1 MKISTFLCC
10 FVLLCGFVAGTSF
23 ARAATGTLEGTVLD
37 AHGRALPGATVTIQT
52 SDGTHPHVTRTDAA
66 GHFAFVRWAAG
77 QYDLRA
83 YRKGSYSEWAK
94 RILVRSQT
102 STSITLCVEP

>member
-1 MKISTFLCC
+1 
-10 FVLLCGFVAGTSF
+10 LLFGFAVRTSF

-66 GHFAFVRWAAG
+66 GHFVFARWAAG

-102 STSITLCVEP
+102 STSITLRVEP